1 MNAVCLTPRRPVRI
15 EKPTWKL
22 AVRTAQ
28 SLNGRWDYGIDLNI
42 LTEGHSCGAGFIDDP
57 EKGFP
62 TEKEA
67 IYACLLDA
75 SEDVSRKIGILEKQ
89 GDTPDDY
96 EDDEGDFALFRPNS
110 KAGIA
115 LPFRRLV
122 GWEYKQAF
130 KDPLLQTREMLGIL
144 AEQVSRDFGIDL
156 HSVRFKRD
164 EEGRLTEI
172 LLNYEERADSQSAHG
187 NPQPEGERK

>member
-1 MNAVCLTPRRPVRI
+1 MDNI
-15 EKPTWKL
+15 KL
-22 AVRTAQ
+22 DPNMGQ
-28 SLNGRWDYGIDLNI
+28 SLTIRLADGRHYSLRGKETLGEID
-42 LTEGHSCGAGFIDDP
+42 
-57 EKGFP
+57 EKQ
-62 TEKEA
+62 EA
-67 IYACLLDA
+67 IFLFDNGQLYNGLTDGK
-75 SEDVSRKIGILEKQ
+75 V
-89 GDTPDDY
+89 
-96 EDDEGDFALFRPNS
+96 DDEGDFALFRPNS

-130 KDPLLQTREMLGIL
+130 KDPLLQTREMFGIL

-156 HSVRFKRD
+156 HSVRFKRN

-172 LLNYEERADSQSAHG
+172 LLNYEERETTESGNG

>member
-1 MNAVCLTPRRPVRI
+1 MDNI
-15 EKPTWKL
+15 K
-22 AVRTAQ
+22 
-28 SLNGRWDYGIDLNI
+28 IDLNMGQK
-42 LTEGHSCGAGFIDDP
+42 LTIRLADGRHYSIRDKATLGDID
-57 EKGFP
+57 
-62 TEKEA
+62 
-67 IYACLLDA
+67 
-75 SEDVSRKIGILEKQ
+75 EKQ
-89 GDTPDDY
+89 EALFLFDNGQLYNGTTDGQV
-96 EDDEGDFALFRPNS
+96 DDEGDFALFRPNS

-156 HSVRFKRD
+156 LSVRFKRD

-172 LLNYEERADSQSAHG
+172 LLNYEERTDTQSAHG